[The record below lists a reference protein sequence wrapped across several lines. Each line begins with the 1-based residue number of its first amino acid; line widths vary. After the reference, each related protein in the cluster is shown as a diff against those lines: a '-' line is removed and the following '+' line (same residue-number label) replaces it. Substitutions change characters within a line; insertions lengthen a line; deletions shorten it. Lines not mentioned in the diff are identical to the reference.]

1 MPKHHLIAAN
11 YNEGTMWA
19 YDRLRH
25 WLEERQ
31 VAFTL
36 AKCASDAE
44 VIARAQDAN
53 IFLAYKYPITR
64 AIIQAL
70 PDLRLLMSSGSGYDH
85 IDVTAATEHGVVVT
99 NAPLHNVEDV
109 AEHTLALILACA
121 RKLPRIERAAR
132 RGEWRPNV
140 QPVHRLQGKTAGLI
154 GFGNIAR
161 ALTWRLRGIGMRVLV
176 YSRSASA
183 EAIIAAGAQPAEL
196 DTLLGE
202 SDFVSLHLISIESTR
217 RILGE
222 REFALM
228 KPTAFVINTSRG
240 DLIDELALI
249 DALQTGRIA
258 GAGLDVL
265 AQEPPSPENPLLT
278 IENVLISGHSAA
290 STVEA
295 TDGWVQEWLTTL
307 GDFLDGYMPTTVVN
321 RGVQPRAPLKPKPGS
336 VS

>member
-1 MPKHHLIAAN
+1 MSQHHLIAAN

-25 WLEERQ
+25 WLEERHITL
-31 VAFTL
+31 TL
-36 AKCASDAE
+36 AQCASDTE
-44 VIARAQDAN
+44 VIAQAQNAD

-70 PDLRLLMSSGSGYDH
+70 PNLRLLMSSGSGYDH
-85 IDVTAATEHGVVVT
+85 IDVTAANEHGVVVT

-121 RKLPRIERAAR
+121 RKLPRIERAAQ
-132 RGEWRPNV
+132 RGQWRPNV
-140 QPVHRLQGKTAGLI
+140 QPVYRLQGKAAGLI

-161 ALTWRLRGIGMRVLV
+161 ALIWRLQGIGVRVLV
-176 YSRSASA
+176 YSRSAPA
-183 EAIIAAGAQPAEL
+183 EAIIAGGAQPVSLES
-196 DTLLGE
+196 LLRE
-202 SDFVSLHLISIESTR
+202 SDIVSLHLISNEATR

-222 REFALM
+222 RQLALM

-240 DLIDELALI
+240 DLINEPALI
-249 DALQTGRIA
+249 EALQTGRIA

-265 AQEPPSPENPLLT
+265 TQEPPDPHNPLLT
-278 IENVLISGHSAA
+278 MENVLISGHSAA

-307 GDFLDGYMPTTVVN
+307 GDFLDGYIPTTIVN
-321 RGVQPRAPLKPKPGS
+321 RDVKPRAPLKPKAGGVP
-336 VS
+336 